1 MKNNLWIS
9 IPLSVLCAG
18 LTANAASQT
27 PTTTRRVV
35 VRPAQTAAPAPTQG
49 SSTAKAPTAPAPT
62 ATTVAP
68 RPQTKPLKAKAAATS
83 TVKAPA
89 KKEEPPPT
97 TSFGFVF
104 DTNYS
109 LQASTQADGTR
120 TQGQDFTVIP
130 SVKYGKYKAD
140 VAVTYEQDLV
150 DSAASPG
157 FYDPGFGF
165 YRSAWEP
172 NSYVKISPSMSLILP
187 MTDNSKNNVGLI
199 YNIGGALSFSLNT
212 KTLGWDNWS
221 MSYVPS
227 YTRNFTNYDTKLKD
241 GSPNTMYR
249 IRNRFNVGYSFTDKL
264 SLATRFQF
272 DSNYSVSGIVRN
284 SFLHFQSLGY
294 AINDTVEVNIT
305 HTNSNSLYKSQTY
318 ESNLK
323 FYDDTSSI
331 YSVGMTVVL

>member
-18 LTANAASQT
+18 LSANAASTT
-27 PTTTRRVV
+27 PTTTTRV
-35 VRPAQTAAPAPTQG
+35 VRPAQTAAPAPG
-49 SSTAKAPTAPAPT
+49 SSTAKAPSAPAQIPT
-62 ATTVAP
+62 SVAP
-68 RPQTKPLKAKAAATS
+68 RPVTQPLKAKAAATS

-97 TSFGFVF
+97 VGFGFIF

-109 LQASTQADGTR
+109 LQASTQSDGSR
-120 TQGQDFTVIP
+120 SQGQDFTIIP
-130 SVKYGKYKAD
+130 SIKYGKYKAD
-140 VAVTYEQDLV
+140 VTLTYEQDLI
-150 DSAASPG
+150 DSANSPG
-157 FYDPGFGF
+157 FYDPTLGFSYAG
-165 YRSAWEP
+165 WEP
-172 NSYVKISPSMSLILP
+172 NSYVKIRPSAALTLP

-199 YNIGGALSFSLNT
+199 YNIGGALTFSLNT

-227 YTRNFTNYDTKLKD
+227 YNRNFTNYDTKLKD

-284 SFLHFQSLGY
+284 SFLHFQSLAY
-294 AINDTVEVNIT
+294 AITDAVEVNVT